1 MRTRTVLL
9 ALVVLVVAVGSLAA
23 CGDDEAAD
31 VVVGS
36 TAPTGPS
43 ASEPSSSLPTTTLP
57 PTTPGAA
64 DDPAAELGAARARWE
79 AQGLDDYVF
88 ELGTTCFC
96 PPEYLGPFLVEV
108 VDGSVASVAFADGTD
123 ADPPSDGP
131 YRTVDDI
138 FDVIETAIAEEADEL
153 RVTYDPE
160 TGVPVDL
167 WIDARFDMADEE
179 LGITAELVEP
189 APS

>member
-1 MRTRTVLL
+1 MRIRTVLR
-9 ALVVLVVAVGSLAA
+9 ALVVLLLAAGAVVA
-23 CGDDEAAD
+23 CGDDDAAD

-36 TAPTGPS
+36 STTSGP
-43 ASEPSSSLPTTTLP
+43 TTLP
-57 PTTPGAA
+57 PTTLPPTTLGTAG
-64 DDPAAELGAARARWE
+64 DPAAELAAARARWE

-108 VDGSVASVAFADGTD
+108 VDGSVASVAFADGSD
-123 ADPPSDGP
+123 ADPPADGP
-131 YRTVDDI
+131 YRTIGDI

-153 RVTYDPE
+153 RVSYDPE

-179 LGITAELVEP
+179 LGITAELVDP
-189 APS
+189 A